1 MRICAETP
9 ADIHAIFALTQ
20 EAFRDHPHS
29 QQTEGAIIN
38 ALRAAGALTLS
49 LVAHEDGRA
58 VGHIAFSPV
67 VISDGST
74 DWYGLG
80 PVAVLPAMQGRGIGA
95 ALIQAG
101 LDQLQARGA
110 AGCVVMGDPAYYQ
123 RFGFETTPAL
133 TYPGVPPEYFM
144 AQVFTRPARG
154 RVDYHAGFALSNAN
168 SGPV

>member
-1 MRICAETP
+1 MRISAETP
-9 ADIHAIFALTQ
+9 ADIDAIFALTQ

-29 QQTEGAIIN
+29 QQTEGYIIN

-58 VGHIAFSPV
+58 LGHIAFSPV
-67 VISDGST
+67 AISDGSS

-101 LDQLQARGA
+101 LDQLKARGA

-123 RFGFETTPAL
+123 RFGFEATPAL

-144 AQVFTRPARG
+144 AQVFTRPAQG
-154 RVDYHAGFALSNAN
+154 QVDYHEGFAAT
-168 SGPV
+168 GPAAG